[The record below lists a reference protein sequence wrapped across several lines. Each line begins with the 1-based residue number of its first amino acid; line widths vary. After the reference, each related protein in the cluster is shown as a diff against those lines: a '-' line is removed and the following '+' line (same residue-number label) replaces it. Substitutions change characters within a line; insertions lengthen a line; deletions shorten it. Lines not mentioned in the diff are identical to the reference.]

1 MPLLEIKAVM
11 ENPALDR
18 DTILRSQKKMLQ
30 LKKDRLNRLIS
41 SIDDILKGEN
51 EMDFAM
57 FDKAE
62 IEEMCRAIVENL
74 KEEALAGITGEYGN
88 LENFQKHFVENASDP
103 SVQENF
109 KKVVEWSQKL
119 IDHALESERKGGQVN
134 MAARRYSKPSAK
146 V

>member
-1 MPLLEIKAVM
+1 
-11 ENPALDR
+11 
-18 DTILRSQKKMLQ
+18 MLQ

-74 KEEALAGITGEYGN
+74 KEEALAGITGEYGRC
-88 LENFQKHFVENASDP
+88 V
-103 SVQENF
+103 
-109 KKVVEWSQKL
+109 
-119 IDHALESERKGGQVN
+119 
-134 MAARRYSKPSAK
+134 
-146 V
+146 